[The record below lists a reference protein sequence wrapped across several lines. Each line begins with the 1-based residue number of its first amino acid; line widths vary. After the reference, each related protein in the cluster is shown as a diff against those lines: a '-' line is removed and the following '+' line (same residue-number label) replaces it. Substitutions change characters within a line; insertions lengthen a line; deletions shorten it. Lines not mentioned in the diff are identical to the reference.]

1 MARKNLLRVELVI
14 ALLAAFALDRLTK
27 WWALAVLR
35 KEGTIQVIPNI
46 FHLTFTINSGAAF
59 SILSGKNA
67 FLIFLSLCV
76 ILFIIYSYFRLPASR
91 TTSIAVGLILGGAV
105 SNLMD
110 RFLLSGIVD
119 FLDFRIWPIFNVAD
133 SAISIGVVLII
144 AYYAWDDFLKDSRL
158 FSKRKA

>member
-1 MARKNLLRVELVI
+1 
-14 ALLAAFALDRLTK
+14 
-27 WWALAVLR
+27 
-35 KEGTIQVIPNI
+35 
-46 FHLTFTINSGAAF
+46 
-59 SILSGKNA
+59 
-67 FLIFLSLCV
+67 
-76 ILFIIYSYFRLPASR
+76 
-91 TTSIAVGLILGGAV
+91 V